1 MSDNR
6 LITLA
11 IHTYD
16 KALALK
22 NILESEGVIAVL
34 NNVNLENPT
43 ISSGIRVRIYEKD
56 LPLALR
62 IVENPEIFTNSTK
75 NEDDNIILVPVD
87 FSEYSYRASLI
98 AFKLAAIHKFQINF
112 LHSYIAQNPID
123 KFQYT
128 EEDFETKIST
138 ESIKKTAEDELK
150 QFSNKLKEKIK
161 IGVIPP
167 IKFTTKLVEGVPEDS
182 IENFAKERKPQ
193 LIIMGTRGS
202 GKKEKELIGSVTGEV
217 LDVCRIPV
225 LAVPENANSFDF
237 EKINHIVFF
246 CNMSNEDFIALD
258 TIYRLLPNHSLDVT
272 ILTIPQKTTH
282 NFDSISQFSTKF
294 LNYCRDNYPRF
305 TFKLEHIDLNHITSN
320 FKQIEQEKYIDLII
334 APNKKK
340 NVFSRFFNPSLA
352 HKILLHSDI
361 PLMTIPV

>member
-16 KALALK
+16 KAVALK
-22 NILESEGVIAVL
+22 NILESEGVIAIL

-128 EEDFETKIST
+128 EEDFETKTST

-150 QFSNKLKEKIK
+150 QFSIKRENKNW
-161 IGVIPP
+161 
-167 IKFTTKLVEGVPEDS
+167 S
-182 IENFAKERKPQ
+182 Y
-193 LIIMGTRGS
+193 S
-202 GKKEKELIGSVTGEV
+202 
-217 LDVCRIPV
+217 
-225 LAVPENANSFDF
+225 
-237 EKINHIVFF
+237 
-246 CNMSNEDFIALD
+246 
-258 TIYRLLPNHSLDVT
+258 
-272 ILTIPQKTTH
+272 
-282 NFDSISQFSTKF
+282 
-294 LNYCRDNYPRF
+294 
-305 TFKLEHIDLNHITSN
+305 
-320 FKQIEQEKYIDLII
+320 
-334 APNKKK
+334 
-340 NVFSRFFNPSLA
+340 A
-352 HKILLHSDI
+352 HKI
-361 PLMTIPV
+361 

>member
-16 KALALK
+16 MAVALK
-22 NILESEGVIAVL
+22 NILESEGVVAVL
-34 NNVNLENPT
+34 NNVNLESPA

-62 IVENPEIFTNSTK
+62 IVENPEIFTISANK
-75 NEDDNIILVPVD
+75 EDDNFILVPID
-87 FSEYSYRASLI
+87 FSEYSYRASYV
-98 AFKLAAIHKFQINF
+98 AFKLAAIHKLQINF

-123 KFQYT
+123 KLQYI
-128 EEDFETKIST
+128 EEDFDAKIST
-138 ESIKKTAEDELK
+138 ESIKRTAEEELK
-150 QFSNKLKEKIK
+150 QFSNKLKEQIK

-182 IENFAKERKPQ
+182 IENFTKERKPQ

-202 GKKEKELIGSVTGEV
+202 GKKERELIGSVTGEV
-217 LDVCRIPV
+217 LDVCRVPV
-225 LAVPENANSFDF
+225 LAVPENADSFDF
-237 EKINHIVFF
+237 DKINHIVFF

-258 TIYRLLPNHSLDVT
+258 TLYRLLPNLSLDVT
-272 ILTIPQKTTH
+272 IVTIPQKTTH
-282 NFDSISQFSTKF
+282 NIDSISQYSTKF
-294 LNYCRDNYPRF
+294 LNYCRENYPRF
-305 TFKLEHIDLNHITSN
+305 SFKLHNIDLNHLTSN
-320 FKQIEQEKYIDLII
+320 FKEIEQENHIDLII

-352 HKILLHSDI
+352 HKILLHADI

>member
-1 MSDNR
+1 MSENR

-16 KALALK
+16 KAVALK
-22 NILESEGVIAVL
+22 SILESEGVVAVL

-43 ISSGIRVRIYEKD
+43 ISSGVRVRIYEKD
-56 LPLALR
+56 LSLALR
-62 IVENPEIFTNSTK
+62 IVENPEIFSISNINENENS
-75 NEDDNIILVPVD
+75 ILVPVD

-98 AFKLAAIHKFQINF
+98 AFKLAAIHKYQINF

-123 KFQYT
+123 KLQYI
-128 EEDFETKIST
+128 EEDSVIKSSND
-138 ESIKKTAEDELK
+138 SIKEIAEEQLK
-150 QFSNKLKEKIK
+150 QFSNKLKEQIK

-182 IENFAKERKPQ
+182 IENYTKERKPQ

-225 LAVPENANSFDF
+225 LAIPENSITFNFDNI
-237 EKINHIVFF
+237 KHIVFF

-258 TIYRLLPNHSLDVT
+258 TLYRLLPHLSLDVT
-272 ILTIPQKTTH
+272 IITIPHKAA
-282 NFDSISQFSTKF
+282 NNLNLISQFSSKF
-294 LNYCRDNYPRF
+294 LNYCIENYPRF
-305 TFKLEHIDLNHITSN
+305 SFKIHHIDLNNIASN
-320 FKQIEQEKYIDLII
+320 YAIIENEKHIDLII

-352 HKILLHSDI
+352 HKILLHADI

>member
-128 EEDFETKIST
+128 EEDFETKTST

-282 NFDSISQFSTKF
+282 NFDSTSQFSTKF
-294 LNYCRDNYPRF
+294 LDYC
-305 TFKLEHIDLNHITSN
+305 
-320 FKQIEQEKYIDLII
+320 
-334 APNKKK
+334 
-340 NVFSRFFNPSLA
+340 
-352 HKILLHSDI
+352 
-361 PLMTIPV
+361 